1 MMSGGNT
8 AVARLACDETT
19 ARRLADSLSEH
30 FDLSE
35 TAVAAFEGT
44 DGRWNVEIHF
54 EAAPDEA
61 AVRRLI
67 GEAGGSAA
75 EVTFEQIAARDWVA
89 ASLADLKPVTAGR
102 FTVHG
107 THDRANAR
115 GKPDRHRDRGRARL
129 RHRPSR
135 HDARLPAGAGRDR

>member
-19 ARRLADSLSEH
+19 AKRLADSLSEH

-35 TAVAAFEGT
+35 TAIAAFEGT

-54 EAAPDEA
+54 EEAPDEA

-75 EVTFEQIAARDWVA
+75 EVTFEQIAARDLVA
-89 ASLADLKPVTAGR
+89 ARLADFKPGAAR
-102 FTVHG
+102 RLTVHC
-107 THDRANAR
+107 THDRAHAAA
-115 GKPDRHRDRGRARL
+115 KPIRHEIEAS
-129 RHRPSR
+129 P
-135 HDARLPAGAGRDR
+135 